1 MGMSLSVSE
10 PNRADF
16 SCRRLALANNCKSY
30 VCLHQLVASMET
42 EVLLADDV
50 PELTVRDTN
59 KATLSFSDARLIG
72 REHNYATVYR
82 VVLPG
87 GMAAAAKRL
96 DRADALRLLGRHRRR
111 VMRRPRESQK
121 RERRA
126 FDRPRVGPMMWAQD
140 GWVSRGRVIK
150 TLQF

>member
-1 MGMSLSVSE
+1 
-10 PNRADF
+10 
-16 SCRRLALANNCKSY
+16 
-30 VCLHQLVASMET
+30 MET

-72 REHNYATVYR
+72 PEHNYATVYR

-111 VMRRPRESQK
+111 VIRRPRESQK
-121 RERRA
+121 RERHA

-150 TLQF
+150 TLQFWQKRSPNCDFHCRSTFLIIMQPDGWAQREG